1 MNLMGKIFT
10 LLIFFM
16 SICFLV
22 IAVMVGASHRNWK
35 EVATTNKTAADRFQ
49 ALLDEAKNSST
60 EKDKLLNAERVAR
73 TFQLAQLE
81 SQLAVARQNRDD
93 KETQL
98 IEELAISQERLA
110 RMKEAENRLAEQDKE
125 VNRLKED
132 NSKLTD
138 DISAQRASVVNLTNQ
153 IYQKEGENSRK
164 EQLTR
169 DLSEQ
174 LAKKTKV
181 MKANGLT
188 DDELTKHIPP
198 KINGIVQKVRDE
210 ILVVSLGTDDGLLKG
225 HVLDIYRGDRYVGKA
240 VVTIAQHNQSAA
252 RISPDFRQ
260 DVVQEGDH
268 VTTKF

>member
-10 LLIFFM
+10 LLILFM

-35 EVATTNKTAADRFQ
+35 EVATVNKAAADRNKQ
-49 ALLDEAKNSST
+49 LLDEAKNSST
-60 EKDKLLNAERVAR
+60 EKEKLLNAERVSRA
-73 TFQLAQLE
+73 FQLAQLE
-81 SQLAVARQNRDD
+81 SQLAVERQNRDD
-93 KETQL
+93 KEKQL

-125 VNRLKED
+125 VERLKAD
-132 NSKLTD
+132 NSRLTD
-138 DISAQRASVVNLTNQ
+138 DIAAQRAAVVNLTNQ
-153 IYQKEGENSRK
+153 VYQKEGENSRK
-164 EQLTR
+164 EQLAR
-169 DLSEQ
+169 DLTEE

-188 DDELTKHIPP
+188 DDALTRHIPP
-198 KINGIVQKVRDE
+198 KVNGVVQAVKGQV
-210 ILVVSLGTDDGLLKG
+210 LVVSLGTDDGLHEG
-225 HVLDIYRGDRYVGKA
+225 HVLDIYRGDKYVGKA

-260 DVVQEGDH
+260 DNVQEGDY